1 MAGLGV
7 EYENHVWPLPHHL
20 RENPSLVSNITTV
33 YTTYV
38 PNVIYAGTKASTV

>member
-1 MAGLGV
+1 MPGFGV
-7 EYENHVWPLPHHL
+7 ENRVWPLPYHL